1 MDILMSIQSRYARKI
16 FCGSKF
22 WEFRKSVPRDVVTTL
37 YPSTVVVY
45 SAGDEQAITGEFQVG
60 RILATSF
67 EQLMKST
74 GTEKD
79 NHAVLWLRR
88 YYGTNKIC
96 SAIEIKSAKL
106 YKKPITLSD
115 IKLRIPSFRPPQ
127 NFIYLRNQPQ
137 LVDMLNFDPKLL

>member
-1 MDILMSIQSRYARKI
+1 
-16 FCGSKF
+16 
-22 WEFRKSVPRDVVTTL
+22 VPREVVTTL

-45 SAGDEQAITGEFQVG
+45 SAGDDQAITGEFQAG

-79 NHAVLWLRR
+79 DNAVLWLRR